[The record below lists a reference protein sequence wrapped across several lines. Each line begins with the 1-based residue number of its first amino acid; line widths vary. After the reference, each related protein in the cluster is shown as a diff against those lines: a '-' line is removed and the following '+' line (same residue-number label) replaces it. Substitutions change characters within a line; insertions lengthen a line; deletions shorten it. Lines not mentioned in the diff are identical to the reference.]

1 MDRLLLL
8 IDQRGKKYLVK
19 GGQTLQTDLGVFKI
33 PPATEIPAFV
43 ESHMGKGG
51 VVLEPSVR
59 DYVECMDRR
68 TSIPGEKDIGLVLA
82 HTGIRTG
89 DKVLEAGTGS
99 GASAIYFSEAVGP
112 DGVVYSYELRED
124 IYSVA
129 KSNIEGFGC
138 SNVRLFNADLTDAPE
153 DLLVDLVF
161 LDLLSPSQYLEHV
174 VNLLRPGGFFAAFC
188 PFVEDAAQCFRVLR
202 RLGMG
207 ELEVVSPTA
216 IRIQVLPHGTRPRTT
231 QNVHTGYL
239 VFGRKI
245 LPHD

>member
-19 GGQTLQTDLGVFKI
+19 GGQTLQTDLGVFQI

-138 SNVRLFNADLTDAPE
+138 SNVRLFNADLTDAPQ
-153 DLLVDLVF
+153 DLSVDLVF
-161 LDLLSPSQYLEHV
+161 LDLLSPSQYLEQV

-188 PFVEDAAQCFRVLR
+188 PFVEDAAQCFRGLR